1 MFTNIIEVKI
11 IVDLFSK
18 CNKSLYYE
26 KQYSVILILLVVI
39 FVSLKCDK
47 HKNSFKID
55 FNFQTTRSFKGTR
68 YVTP

>member
-1 MFTNIIEVKI
+1 MFTNIIEIKI
-11 IVDLFSK
+11 SVDFYSK

-26 KQYSVILILLVVI
+26 KQYSVILILLLVI

-47 HKNSFKID
+47 HSFKID
-55 FNFQTTRSFKGTR
+55 FNFQTTLSFKGTR